1 MKTFI
6 ILQDKL
12 LMNTKKYNF
21 HMIFYHIKKIY
32 FQWKQRGS
40 SLVKICLGNH
50 PQSSNIFEELYL
62 K

>member
-1 MKTFI
+1 
-6 ILQDKL
+6 
-12 LMNTKKYNF
+12 MNTKKYNF